1 MPGPDPG
8 HSGTGGT
15 VASVPESVETVAST
29 IASSTIASAS
39 VSLPPAS
46 SVVGV
51 MASGGAASSKT
62 GSGLTTEFPPSSETP
77 GIESVRP
84 AMGFLFVEHAT
95 KSTAINAT
103 NCFFMQVL
111 QVDGGEL

>member
-1 MPGPDPG
+1 VPGPDPG

-15 VASVPESVETVAST
+15 VASVPESVETVA
-29 IASSTIASAS
+29 STIASAS